1 MNGQFQCEEM
11 LRMTALQ
18 TLQYYLLH
26 KMSGMV
32 RKSLGQH
39 MLSLYH
45 VYQGQ
50 WRQSRFF
57 YKPRFVVALVIQQYS
72 RTFQTKWV
80 RSKPCK
86 KAKPKQKQTMS
97 RRGKLV
103 RLILIYTLIL
113 TVYTLGGFSPSI
125 SPRYCTTAFRC
136 GSRSQTC
143 Q

>member
-26 KMSGMV
+26 KMSGMM
-32 RKSLGQH
+32 RKKPRSTY
-39 MLSLYH
+39 S
-45 VYQGQ
+45 
-50 WRQSRFF
+50 QSVSCVSRSVEAIKI
-57 YKPRFVVALVIQQYS
+57 KPRFVVALGIQQYS

-86 KAKPKQKQTMS
+86 KAKPKQKQTRS